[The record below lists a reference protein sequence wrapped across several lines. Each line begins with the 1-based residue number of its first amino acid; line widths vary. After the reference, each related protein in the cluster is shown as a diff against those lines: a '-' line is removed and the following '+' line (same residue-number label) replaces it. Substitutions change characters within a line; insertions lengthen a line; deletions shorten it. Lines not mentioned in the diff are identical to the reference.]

1 MTTMPKLR
9 ISPEEARIRAIRGQI
24 ANKSEVLYGKKLT
37 GKTFGRM
44 FGLEEK
50 TANNRRKDPDKTL
63 VKELLHYFNTVE
75 ASDDEIL
82 AWFGR

>member
-1 MTTMPKLR
+1 MPKRR
-9 ISPEEARIRAIRGQI
+9 ISPDEARIRAIRGQI

-50 TANNRRKDPDKTL
+50 TANNRRKDLGKLT
-63 VKELLHYFNTVE
+63 VGELWTYVRTCSP
-75 ASDDEIL
+75 SDAEIL